1 MTSSSD
7 RCHRRPGGKECNSR
21 EVGPLHAG
29 SPRFTISG
37 FELSFG
43 VRHLIDQIRERLQ
56 GEFIQNEVGCAGTK
70 VRE

>member
-1 MTSSSD
+1 VTAAIVGLEGRNAIHERDAKLDHSMRGLRVSRFRVSSS
-7 RCHRRPGGKECNSR
+7 R
-21 EVGPLHAG
+21 
-29 SPRFTISG
+29 
-37 FELSFG
+37 